1 MRRPPRW
8 PSGPSRP
15 ARRCGGKDAS
25 SAALIQGST
34 LAGVLLDEAA
44 LDKILDPYSMTEP
57 GISGKEL
64 LEG

>member
-15 ARRCGGKDAS
+15 ARR
-25 SAALIQGST
+25 LILEEG
-34 LAGVLLDEAA
+34 LLDEAA

>member
-1 MRRPPRW
+1 M
-8 PSGPSRP
+8 SGPPPWFRESP
-15 ARRCGGKDAS
+15 CGG
-25 SAALIQGST
+25 
-34 LAGVLLDEAA
+34 LLDEAA

>member
-1 MRRPPRW
+1 MRR
-8 PSGPSRP
+8 
-15 ARRCGGKDAS
+15 
-25 SAALIQGST
+25 LILEEG
-34 LAGVLLDEAA
+34 LLDEAA